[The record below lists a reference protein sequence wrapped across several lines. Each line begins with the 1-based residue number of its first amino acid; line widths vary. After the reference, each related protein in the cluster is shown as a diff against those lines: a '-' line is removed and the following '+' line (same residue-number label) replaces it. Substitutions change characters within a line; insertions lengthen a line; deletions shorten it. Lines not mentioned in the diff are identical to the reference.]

1 MTNLL
6 LAVIY
11 MAFISLGLPD
21 SLLGAVWPSM
31 RPQMGV
37 PLSWVGGISMIISAG
52 TVVSSLLSDRMTL
65 RFGTGKLTAAS
76 VGMTALALF
85 GFSVAPNYWVLALI
99 AIPYGLGAGGVDAAL
114 NNYVAIHYASRHMS
128 WLHCMWG
135 IGASVGPYIMG
146 FALSN
151 GQGWPWGY
159 RYIAIIQVAL
169 TAIIVLSLPLWK
181 ERNVAGDAKAD
192 DDKAVVTADSA
203 VSSDSNGNTATYAS
217 DNQENGAVSVST
229 SAGVSDGEPAHV
241 KPLGL
246 RGVLAIP
253 GAKEILLMFF
263 CYSAMETT
271 SGLWASSYMVDHDGI
286 SKVVA
291 ASLASLF
298 YLGITVGRGLSG
310 FLTIR
315 FDDPTMIR
323 IGQFVLFLGI
333 VIMMLPLPGHAAT
346 VAGLLLIGLG
356 CAPIYPCVIHS
367 TPDYFGVE
375 RSQAIV
381 GVQMACAYTGSMLMP
396 PVFGLIA
403 QHISIALYPWYLLV
417 FLVIMVV
424 MHETLRRKVRLKRI

>member
-1 MTNLL
+1 VTNLL

-21 SLLGAVWPSM
+21 SLLGAAWPSM

-52 TVVSSLLSDRMTL
+52 TIISALLSDRMTL
-65 RFGTGKLTAAS
+65 RFGTGKLTAVS
-76 VGMTALALF
+76 VGLTAVALF

-151 GQGWPWGY
+151 GQGWSWGY
-159 RYIAIIQVAL
+159 RYISIIQIVL
-169 TAIIVLSLPLWK
+169 TVIIVFSLPLWK
-181 ERNVAGDAKAD
+181 ERQGGS
-192 DDKAVVTADSA
+192 VTAGTTQDK
-203 VSSDSNGNTATYAS
+203 N
-217 DNQENGAVSVST
+217 
-229 SAGVSDGEPAHV
+229 VSDTAANGEKNETVAV
-241 KPLGL
+241 KPLGI
-246 RGVLAIP
+246 RGVLAIR
-253 GAKEILLMFF
+253 GAKEILVMFF
-263 CYSAMETT
+263 CYCAIETT

-286 SKVVA
+286 SKVTA

-298 YLGITVGRGLSG
+298 YLGITAGRALSG
-310 FLTIR
+310 FMTIK

-323 IGQFVLFLGI
+323 IGQAVLGI
-333 VIMMLPLPGHAAT
+333 GVLIMILPMSGHIAT
-346 VAGLLLIGLG
+346 VVGLVLIGLG

-367 TPDYFGVE
+367 TPFYFGVE

-381 GVQMACAYTGSMLMP
+381 GVQMACAYAGSLAMP
-396 PVFGLIA
+396 PLFGLLA

-417 FLVIMVV
+417 LLALMVA
-424 MHETLRRKVRLKRI
+424 MHEILRHKVAKKA

>member
-1 MTNLL
+1 ML

-11 MAFISLGLPD
+11 LAFISLGLPD
-21 SLLGAVWPSM
+21 SLLGAAWPSM

-52 TVVSSLLSDRMTL
+52 TIVSSLLSDRMTL

-76 VGMTALALF
+76 VGLTAVALF

-159 RYIAIIQVAL
+159 RYISIIQVVL
-169 TAIIVLSLPLWK
+169 TVVIVLSLPLWK
-181 ERNVAGDAKAD
+181 ERKLTGAGAAKTDDDTVVANVAG
-192 DDKAVVTADSA
+192 
-203 VSSDSNGNTATYAS
+203 SSDATKGGAAATAEGQDSGIA
-217 DNQENGAVSVST
+217 DAQVST
-229 SAGVSDGEPAHV
+229 GKSEPTPAKP

-246 RGVLAIP
+246 RGVLAIH

-263 CYSAMETT
+263 CYSAIETT
-271 SGLWASSYMVDHDGI
+271 SGLWASSYMVDHNGL

-298 YLGITVGRGLSG
+298 YLGITIGRGLSG

-323 IGQFVLFLGI
+323 IGQSVLLLGI
-333 VIMMLPLPGHAAT
+333 VVMVLPLPGYVTT
-346 VAGLLLIGLG
+346 VVGLVLIGLG

-396 PVFGLIA
+396 PLFGLIA
-403 QHISIALYPWYLLV
+403 QHISIVLYPWYLLV
-417 FLVIMVV
+417 FLVVMIV
-424 MHETLRRKVRLKRI
+424 MHETLRHKVRQARV